1 MHIHVTGTA
10 IARRSGQQ
18 REQRPRL
25 VRWIVAAALLAL
37 PGVSHAQEA
46 VIMGTVTDGSGG
58 VMPGVMVRAIHEAT
72 GNRFEIVTEAG
83 GTYRLP
89 VRVGTYRVVAE
100 LQGFATLTRTGV
112 DVLVG
117 QQAVIDMKLV
127 PAALQEN
134 VTVSATAPLI
144 DRTSSSVA
152 SNVDPR
158 QMQDLPLNGRNFVDL
173 TLLAPGTRSNAII
186 NDEPGNS
193 SNVGTFQL
201 NVDGLR
207 VTQNQTAGFGQPKY
221 SKDSIAEFEF
231 VSNRF
236 DASQGGS
243 SGTLVNAV
251 TKSGTNRLSG
261 AFSGYFRND
270 ALNATDF
277 IADRVLPYSDTQLS
291 WTLGGPVIKDRLHFF
306 GNYELEREPQT
317 FNHTSPWPSFNID
330 HSGTR
335 TEDKGLARLDYQLSG
350 KSRITARANKSV
362 VWMPYDQRYTGG
374 ATRHPSSAIST
385 NRHSSDLS
393 LMLTQILSPRM
404 VNELRGNYAGY
415 YWIQQ
420 SIVPWDDHP
429 YPGLEYGTPII
440 QMRGYTIGQAHTNSH
455 EDERQ
460 DTYGVRDNLTVSYS
474 KWGRHDMKLGAEY
487 YYQQN
492 PVFLCN
498 RCMGI
503 YDAQGGPVPANIEEL
518 FPVWN
523 DISTW
528 NLAAISPIVRSY
540 TLGVGQMKQYAP
552 LHSVSGWVQDDWQVS
567 SKLTLNLGVRYD
579 LMEGVYAED
588 VELEPFLKGGRP
600 NDTNNWAPRA
610 GAAYAL
616 NDRTVIRGGA
626 GRFFQDPGSHTAYWT
641 KLGAYALHPQ
651 ILNDGRP
658 DFAANPFNGP
668 IPTFEEVEATLCTVA
683 RTPTCLRRSLGTF
696 AAPYN
701 EIPYSNQ
708 ASVGVQRQ
716 LGASMSVEADYVYTG
731 LRAQN
736 VSFNVNLAY
745 DPVTGVNY
753 PFTNINKRPYPD
765 WASVTNRLS
774 IGESNYHGL
783 QLAFTKRMMDH
794 WQASATYLY
803 AAQWDLQNAPV
814 PVGCDYVT
822 TLNAAGQP
830 VCDVPVPNLHETIRD
845 EWYRNGDQRHRASF
859 NGIWDAWKGVQLS
872 GTFLWGD
879 SGYATPTSGVDALL
893 TGGGAGRVRANG
905 TVIPR
910 NSFDLPGY
918 SRTDLRAS
926 KRFDVGRAK
935 VEGIVEVFN
944 VFNHENYQSYVLNES
959 NSRYG
964 QPEPS
969 VNMAFQPRMV
979 QLGFRA
985 TF

>member
-1 MHIHVTGTA
+1 MHIHVTGGA
-10 IARRSGQQ
+10 IGTGSGPRR
-18 REQRPRL
+18 RPLALAAWL
-25 VRWIVAAALLAL
+25 VALACLLVL

-46 VIMGTVTDGSGG
+46 VVIGTVTDESGA
-58 VMPGVMVRAIHEAT
+58 VMPGVVVTAIHEAT
-72 GNRFEIVTEAG
+72 GNRFETVTESTG
-83 GTYRLP
+83 SFRLP
-89 VRVGTYRVVAE
+89 VRVGSYRITAQLE
-100 LQGFATLTRTGV
+100 GFATLTRTGIEL
-112 DVLVG
+112 LVG
-117 QQAVIDMKLV
+117 QQAVIDLRLV
-127 PAALQEN
+127 PASLQEN

-158 QMQDLPLNGRNFVDL
+158 QMADLPLNGRNFVDL
-173 TLLAPGTRSNAII
+173 TLLAPGARSNAII

-193 SNVGTFQL
+193 SNIGTFQL

-221 SKDSIAEFEF
+221 SKDAIAEFEF
-231 VSNRF
+231 VANRF

-251 TKSGTNRLSG
+251 TKSGTNTLSG
-261 AFSGYFRND
+261 VFSGYFRD
-270 ALNATDF
+270 DSMNAADF
-277 IADRVLPYSDTQLS
+277 IAHRVLPYSDRQLS
-291 WTLGGPVIKDRLHFF
+291 WNVGGPVMKDRLHFF

-317 FNHTSPWPSFNID
+317 FSHTSPWPSFNFD

-335 TEDKGLARLDYQLSG
+335 TEDKGLVRLDYQLSS
-350 KSRITARANKSV
+350 KSRVTARANKSV
-362 VWMPYDQRYTGG
+362 VHMPYDQRYTGG
-374 ATRHPSSAIST
+374 ATRHPSSSIDT

-393 LMLTQILSPRM
+393 VALTQILGPRV

-420 SIVPWDDHP
+420 SIVPWPDHP
-429 YPGLEYGTPII
+429 YPGLVYGTPII

-460 DTYGVRDNLTVSYS
+460 DTYGVRDNLTLSFS
-474 KWGRHDMKLGAEY
+474 TLGRHDLKVGGEY
-487 YYQQN
+487 FYQQN

-503 YDAQGGPVPANIEEL
+503 YDAQGGPVPANIESL

-523 DISTW
+523 DVSTW

-552 LHSVSGWVQDDWQVS
+552 LHSVSGWFQDDWQVGS
-567 SKLTLNLGVRYD
+567 RLTLNLGVRYD
-579 LMEGVYAED
+579 LMDGVYAED
-588 VELEPFLKGGRP
+588 VELEPFLKGGRS
-600 NDTNNWAPRA
+600 NDINNWAPRA
-610 GAAYAL
+610 GAAFTL

-626 GRFFQDPGSHTAYWT
+626 GRFFQDPGSHSAYWT

-696 AAPYN
+696 ASSYN

-708 ASVGVQRQ
+708 ASVGMQRQ
-716 LGASMSVEADYVYTG
+716 IGTSMSFEADYVYTA

-736 VSFNVNLAY
+736 VSINANLAY
-745 DPVTGVNY
+745 DAATGANY

-765 WASVTNRLS
+765 WASVSSRVS

-783 QLAFTKRMMDH
+783 QLAFTKRMKDH
-794 WQASATYLY
+794 WQASATYLL
-803 AAQWDLQNAPV
+803 AGQWDLQNAPV
-814 PVGCDYVT
+814 TAGCQYVT

-845 EWYRNGDQRHRASF
+845 EWYLNGDQRHRVSF
-859 NGIWDAWKGVQLS
+859 NGIWDVWKGVQVS
-872 GTFLWGD
+872 GLFIWGD
-879 SGYATPTSGVDALL
+879 SGYATPTSGVDALQ
-893 TGGGAGRVRANG
+893 TGGSAGRVRANG
-905 TVIPR
+905 TVIAR
-910 NSFDLPGY
+910 NSFDLPTY
-918 SRTDLRAS
+918 HRTDLRVQ
-926 KRFDVGRAK
+926 KRFGLGRAK

-944 VFNHENYQSYVLNES
+944 VFNHANFQTYVLNES

-969 VNMAFQPRMV
+969 VNMAFQPRML
-979 QLGFRA
+979 QLGFRT